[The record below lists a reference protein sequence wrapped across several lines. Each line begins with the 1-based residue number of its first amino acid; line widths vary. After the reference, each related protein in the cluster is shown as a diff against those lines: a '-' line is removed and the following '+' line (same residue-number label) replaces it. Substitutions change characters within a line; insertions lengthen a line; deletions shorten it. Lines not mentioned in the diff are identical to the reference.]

1 MPPKGK
7 GDIVGKNV
15 LTTPTEVEVPLETTP
30 GRTVRKA
37 LLRRNSREWPFFV
50 FKEKLSKVALQVY
63 INLFLKLPV
72 IGMRL

>member
-7 GDIVGKNV
+7 GDIVGKHV

-37 LLRRNSREWPFFV
+37 LFRRYIREWPFFV
-50 FKEKLSKVALQVY
+50 IKAKLSKVALQVFIY
-63 INLFLKLPV
+63 QLLKLTD
-72 IGMRL
+72 ISMRF